1 MGIKDNKFVDKY
13 IVILSEDEKSFTYYF
28 EKFMEL
34 KKAQKQSK
42 PNEIKQKF
50 GDRKFKYQQHF
61 IKVIPDKKLSLK
73 ITLLAPV
80 NHNPQG
86 IIDYS
91 KQLIKE
97 NNNKITK
104 IFCAFD
110 YVSKKEKK
118 NYESYQNILSLRSE
132 LRNKGIE
139 ITESVPCYEFW
150 LLAHFLYSSGQY
162 TDPLKVKKSL
172 EIEYKKEF
180 KKELKYEKN
189 DKEFLKNF
197 TEKMIKTATKNTQ
210 KLEEYHDKHDY
221 KERNPSSK
229 IYKIIEFFDEYT
241 KPKIY

>member
-42 PNEIKQKF
+42 PNKIKYKF

-61 IKVIPDKKLSLK
+61 IKVMPDKKLSLK
-73 ITLLAPV
+73 ITLLSPV

-91 KQLIKE
+91 KQLIKK

-104 IFCAFD
+104 IFCVFD

-118 NYESYQNILSLRSE
+118 NYESYQNVLSQRLE
-132 LRNKGIE
+132 LCNKGIE
-139 ITESVPCYEFW
+139 ITESVPCYESW
-150 LLAHFLYSSGQY
+150 LLAHFSYSTRLYS
-162 TDPLKVKKSL
+162 DPSEVEDQLKL
-172 EIEYKKEF
+172 EYKKKF

-197 TEKMIKTATKNTQ
+197 TEEMIKTAIKNTK
-210 KLEEYHDKHDY
+210 KLEEEHNCNQYQDQ
-221 KERNPSSK
+221 NPSSK
-229 IYKIIEFFDEYT
+229 IYKLIEYIDSIL
-241 KPKIY
+241 K